1 MVEGH
6 QCHRVGAAHRRLL
19 IGKAFEAT
27 SPNGRFVEGAAAIT
41 GKVLSRIEVHG
52 KNLFYFFTGS
62 SSGSNGSGP
71 GSSSAAAAGTTPP
84 PAAAAAAAAGQA
96 VLSPEDED
104 PLAEPDEVHRDEI
117 WGAFRTSLL
126 PGPEP
131 TATTRLRLL
140 HSPSQLMAHLSAMTV
155 QHGGLGLYQEKV
167 SKLGPDPLRPSDDKE
182 RFWARVSSS
191 RKPIGLLL
199 MDQSAVAGVGN
210 IYRAEILFKSRVHPE
225 QPGNSISRAAFD
237 TIWGHCVELLQRGFS
252 SGSILTV
259 DPEDAKTL
267 GKPWTRRYIYNQ
279 RQCGFCKGPVTTWDM
294 AGRTV
299 YCCSTCQP
307 LQLDIASGTAAAAA
321 AAEAGKQSKSR
332 KRPDSKSSKQ
342 DSTAAAGAAAGADA
356 AAAAKQLLSP
366 SRLKSMAAAQ
376 VAKEFVSHCAPDDPA
391 ELPPSKMT
399 CALLRQAL
407 LALSMDA
414 RGTKQR
420 LVERLEAAQAA
431 MAAAPAAAAA
441 AAAAAGGGVAVQGA
455 GSSSSEDELDRAEER
470 LAGNLSV
477 PAAKRRRVARKP
489 TAAAA
494 AAAAA
499 DSAAAA
505 APVTPSPKPS
515 SSTASRRRRPRSTA
529 ASPPP
534 AAAAVPAGGN
544 DPDIASASAAAA
556 EKAAAGENRAV
567 EHVALFAD
575 AATEAMMFGG
585 EQQE

>member
-52 KNLFYFFTGS
+52 KNLFYFFSGS

-84 PAAAAAAAAGQA
+84 PAATAAAASPA
-96 VLSPEDED
+96 VL
-104 PLAEPDEVHRDEI
+104 
-117 WGAFRTSLL
+117 
-126 PGPEP
+126 
-131 TATTRLRLL
+131 
-140 HSPSQLMAHLSAMTV
+140 PSQLVAHLSAVTV

-210 IYRAEILFKSRVHPE
+210 IYRAEILFKARVHPE

-237 TIWGHCVELLQRGFS
+237 TIWGHCVELLRRGFS

-279 RQCGFCKGPVTTWDM
+279 RQCGVCKGPVTTWDM

-299 YCCSTCQP
+299 YCCSTCQL
-307 LQLDIASGTAAAAA
+307 LQLNIASGTAAAAA
-321 AAEAGKQSKSR
+321 AAGEAGKAAKSR

-342 DSTAAAGAAAGADA
+342 DSTATAAAAAVDAA

-391 ELPPSKMT
+391 ELAPSKMT

-414 RGTKQR
+414 RGTKQQ

-441 AAAAAGGGVAVQGA
+441 AGGVAVNVA
-455 GSSSSEDELDRAEER
+455 GSSSRSSSEDEVDRAEER

-494 AAAAA
+494 AAA
-499 DSAAAA
+499 DSAAVA

-515 SSTASRRRRPRSTA
+515 SSAGSRRRRPRSTA
-529 ASPPP
+529 ASPAAAAAA

-544 DPDIASASAAAA
+544 DLGIASASAAAA

-585 EQQE
+585 QQQE